1 MKILY
6 IGNVQ
11 GINNID
17 KYYLTEK
24 RLINGFIRLG
34 HNVCS
39 FNDRDHARYMS
50 PIRSQYSGRKKM
62 NKRLVEAC
70 DLFQPDM
77 LILGHCKNVANSTL
91 EEIRQ
96 SRPALKIAYINVDP
110 LSVQQNVTDIYQRT
124 TSADAIFITT
134 AGSGLTQFNEDH
146 ARSYFFP
153 NPVDPI
159 IDIERAFDN
168 QNADIDVLFLGRAL
182 NHQHDHRELLARYL
196 SDALPSEINA
206 HYGGL
211 GINENTI
218 YGDDYLKLL
227 GRSKMGICTNKT
239 QEYYLYASDRMS
251 HYMAS
256 GIMAFIAEGPQF
268 ETILGD
274 DSFVS
279 FSSPEDLLEK
289 ITYYHNNP
297 EERIAI
303 AKTGYE
309 RVRDLFHNEAVCQ
322 FILDMT
328 FNGESPNPPIWHQE
342 DMRKRNL

>member
-11 GINNID
+11 GLNNID

-50 PIRSQYSGRKKM
+50 PIRSQYSGLKKM
-62 NKRLVEAC
+62 NKRLIRAC

-77 LILGHCKNVANSTL
+77 LVLGHCKNVSNVTL
-91 EEIRQ
+91 EQIRDLLP
-96 SRPALKIAYINVDP
+96 SIKIAYINVDP
-110 LSVQQNVTDIYQRT
+110 LSVKQNTNDIFQRT
-124 TSADAIFITT
+124 TSADTIFITT
-134 AGSGLTQFNEDH
+134 AGEGLVQFNEDR
-146 ARSYFFP
+146 ARAYFFP

-168 QNADIDVLFLGRAL
+168 QDADIDVLFLGRAL

-196 SDALPSEINA
+196 KDSLPGAINA

-211 GINENTI
+211 GINMNTI
-218 YGDDYLKLL
+218 YGDQYLKIL

-239 QEYYLYASDRMS
+239 QEYFLYASDRMS

-256 GIMAFIAEGPQF
+256 GVMAFIAEGPEF

-289 ITYYHNNP
+289 IIYYNNATD
-297 EERIAI
+297 ERKNI
-303 AKTGYE
+303 AKIGCE
-309 RVRDLFHNEAVCQ
+309 RVHDLFNNERVCK

-328 FNGESPNPPIWHQE
+328 FNNKSSSSPIWHQE
-342 DMRKRNL
+342 DMSRRSA